1 MRRREFIALLGAAI
15 ARPRV
20 AHARNRAGIARI
32 GICRPSRSRPLM
44 MYFRK
49 ACATSVGSRG
59 RISLSSAEV
68 VGPTSNAFR
77 RLRSNWRASR

>member
-20 AHARNRAGIARI
+20 AHARNTAGIARI
-32 GICRPSRSRPLM
+32 G
-44 MYFRK
+44 Y
-49 ACATSVGSRG
+49 
-59 RISLSSAEV
+59 LSPEPITPANDVLPEGLRDLGWIASAEV